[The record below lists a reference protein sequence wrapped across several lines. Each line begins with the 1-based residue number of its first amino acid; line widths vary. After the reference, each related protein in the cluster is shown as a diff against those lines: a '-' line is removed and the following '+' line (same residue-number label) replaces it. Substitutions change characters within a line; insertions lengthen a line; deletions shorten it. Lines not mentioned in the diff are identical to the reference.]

1 MELYGRLRRTFQT
14 RPKPPLP
21 IIYNNVC
28 EKRNMGARPIA
39 REIQIQLEDKLT
51 DFIINNDVKK
61 GYTFTEN
68 DLLEM

>member
-1 MELYGRLRRTFQT
+1 
-14 RPKPPLP
+14 
-21 IIYNNVC
+21 
-28 EKRNMGARPIA
+28 MGARPIA